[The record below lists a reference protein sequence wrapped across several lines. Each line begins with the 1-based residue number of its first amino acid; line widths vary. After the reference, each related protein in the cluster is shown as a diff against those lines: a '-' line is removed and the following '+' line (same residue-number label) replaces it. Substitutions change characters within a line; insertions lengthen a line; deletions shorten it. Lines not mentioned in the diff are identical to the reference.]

1 MLSALNT
8 DKVCFIIQ
16 KTRELEAILEPEDDE
31 ASNETDDRFAAALT
45 ESNEEPVR
53 AELIGFIDAL
63 DIDEATELVALIFV
77 GRGDFTKDEW
87 VAAMAQARDR
97 SGPKP
102 SLYIA
107 DMAMAADYLDEGLAA
122 FDLSCEDFEDR
133 AFRA

>member
-1 MLSALNT
+1 MLSALNA
-8 DKVCFIIQ
+8 DKVCFIIY
-16 KTRELEAILEPEDDE
+16 KARELEAILEPESDE
-31 ASNETDDRFAAALT
+31 SSNETDDNFAAALT

-53 AELIGFIDAL
+53 AELTGFIDAL
-63 DIDEATELVALIFV
+63 DVDEATELVALIYV

-102 SLYIA
+102 STYIA

-122 FDLSCEDFEDR
+122 FDLSCADFDES
-133 AFRA
+133 AF